1 MELDEI
7 EVDAFLADSVV
18 VAESKLYVQ
27 GAGWDTVFSP
37 TYPARHSRLGLGVII
52 RVPWSATNTMH
63 SFSASIQNEDG
74 APLVLMA
81 PPEGVDGLTVTEVG
95 GQFNLGRPPQLT
107 IGETQIVPLALNLD
121 ALTLPSAGFYSVVI
135 MIDGREVKRIPLKL
149 KLMPGMPMLSS
160 PPRQ

>member
-27 GAGWDTVFSP
+27 GAGWDTIFAP
-37 TYPARHSRLGLGVII
+37 TYPARHPRLGLGVII

-63 SFSASIQNEDG
+63 TFSASVQDQDG
-74 APLVLMA
+74 SPIVLMA
-81 PPEGVDGLTVTEVG
+81 PPEGSDGPTFKEVG

-107 IGETQIVPLALNLD
+107 IGETQIVPLALNID

-135 MIDGREVKRIPLKL
+135 MIDGSEVKRIPLKM
-149 KLMPGMPMLSS
+149 KLVPGMPMMV
-160 PPRQ
+160 PPPQQ